1 MEIIKVVNPQMG
13 GKKAFELFKASI
25 ESGAETIGLATGS
38 TSITFYEAVIN
49 SDIDLSH
56 VTSVNLDEYVGL
68 SRENKQSY
76 AYFMNDQL
84 FKYKKLKASY
94 LPNGETDDIDKEISR
109 YNDIL
114 MRHPIDFQIL
124 GIGSNVHIG
133 FNEPSTRLDS
143 TTQLVQLAPST
154 IEANA
159 RFFDTIDEVPTEAI
173 FMGIANIMAAKRIVL
188 IAYGETKAEAIY
200 NTVHGSVTEQVPA
213 SILQRHP
220 NVTIIVDEAAEKL
233 IYRKE

>member
-38 TSITFYEAVIN
+38 TPITFYEAVIN

-114 MRHPIDFQIL
+114 ARHPIDFQIL
-124 GIGSNVHIG
+124 GIGSNGHIG
-133 FNEPSTRLDS
+133 FNEPGTSFDS

-173 FMGIANIMAAKRIVL
+173 SMGIANIMAAKRIVL

-200 NTVHGSVTEQVPA
+200 NTVYGSVTEQVPA

-220 NVTIIVDEAAEKL
+220 NVTIIVDEAAGKL
-233 IYRKE
+233 I

>member
-38 TSITFYEAVIN
+38 TPITFYEAVIN

-68 SRENKQSY
+68 SRDNKQSY
-76 AYFMNDQL
+76 AYFMNEQL
-84 FKYKKLKASY
+84 FKYKKLKASF
-94 LPNGETDDIDKEISR
+94 LPNGLAIDIYEEISR

-114 MRHPIDFQIL
+114 TRHPIDFQIL
-124 GIGSNVHIG
+124 GVGSNGHIG
-133 FNEPSTRLDS
+133 FNEPGTSFES
-143 TTQLVQLAPST
+143 TTHLVNLAPST

-173 FMGIANIMAAKRIVL
+173 SMGIANIMAAKCIVL
-188 IAYGETKAEAIY
+188 MAYGESKAEAIY

-220 NVTIIVDEAAEKL
+220 NVTIIVDEAAGKL
-233 IYRKE
+233 I

>member
-25 ESGAETIGLATGS
+25 ESGAKTIGLATGS
-38 TSITFYEAVIN
+38 TPISFYEEVVH
-49 SDIDLSH
+49 SDIDLTD

-76 AYFMNDQL
+76 AYFMNEQL
-84 FKYKKLKASY
+84 FKYKKLKASF
-94 LPNGETDDIDKEISR
+94 LPNGLASNIDEEISR

-114 MRHPIDFQIL
+114 TCHPIDFQIL
-124 GIGSNVHIG
+124 GIGSNGHIG
-133 FNEPSTRLDS
+133 FNEPGTSFES
-143 TTQLVQLAPST
+143 TTQLVKLAPST

-159 RFFDTIDEVPTEAI
+159 RFFGTIDEVPTEAI
-173 FMGIANIMAAKRIVL
+173 SMGIANIMAAKRIVL
-188 IAYGETKAEAIY
+188 LAYGESKAEAIY

-220 NVTIIVDEAAEKL
+220 NVTIIVDESAGKL
-233 IYRKE
+233 I

>member
-38 TSITFYEAVIN
+38 TPITFYEAVIN

-68 SRENKQSY
+68 SHENKQSY

-114 MRHPIDFQIL
+114 ARHPIDFQIL
-124 GIGSNVHIG
+124 GIGSNGHIG
-133 FNEPSTRLDS
+133 FNEPGTSFDS

-154 IEANA
+154 IESNA

-173 FMGIANIMAAKRIVL
+173 SMGIANIMAAKRIVL

-220 NVTIIVDEAAEKL
+220 NVTIIVDEAAGKL
-233 IYRKE
+233 I